1 LSSQQSAVH
10 DALYTAKDKVQSVSV
25 NPLVHDGQQLM
36 PSVTRV
42 FSRAKD
48 MYVYLQAY
56 ERTATTT
63 QPLVAF
69 VTFYRGQVKAFET
82 EPLPVTEGLD
92 PKSKAVPL
100 RFSLSLAKLPTGR
113 YNCQVTV
120 VDPTGQKAAFWQA
133 PIVLVP

>member
-1 LSSQQSAVH
+1 
-10 DALYTAKDKVQSVSV
+10 
-25 NPLVHDGQQLM
+25 M

-100 RFSLSLAKLPTGR
+100 RFSLALSKLPTGR